1 MYTNYY
7 KFKVA
12 QEVYKYYVNRIQLAK
27 KKFAE
32 LVAGLVNYVEW
43 GGVEK
48 NDQENVIKVKCWCR
62 RYVHESFGRSLI
74 VGRGLREVVHADTEV
89 FFELGAKMLI
99 KVERWGDLYDIK
111 WYIVYDSVKGGQ
123 LGIYASLKVKADKCE
138 IREPKTVGEKDRG
151 VHVIGPVKIN
161 DEEVGALVTVCGKP
175 LDSEHVEI
183 EELRYLEAR
192 EWRSKDVMEL
202 V

>member
-27 KKFAE
+27 RKFAE
-32 LVAGLVNYVEW
+32 LVVDLVDEVEW

-48 NDQENVIKVKCWCR
+48 DKDGSKVKVKCICTR
-62 RYVHESFGRSLI
+62 RIHESFGRALL
-74 VGRGLREVVHADTEV
+74 VGRGMHDVIHADTEV
-89 FFELGAKMLI
+89 FFELTTKMLI
-99 KVERWGDLYDIK
+99 LLEQWGDLYDIK

-123 LGIYASLKVKADKCE
+123 LGVYARLKVRADKCE
-138 IREPKTVGEKDRG
+138 VHEPKTIDET
-151 VHVIGPVKIN
+151 HVIGPIKIN
-161 DEEVGALVTVCGKP
+161 DKELGVPVLVCGKL
-175 LDSEHVEI
+175 LDGGHVEV

-192 EWRSKDVMEL
+192 EWRSKEIMEL